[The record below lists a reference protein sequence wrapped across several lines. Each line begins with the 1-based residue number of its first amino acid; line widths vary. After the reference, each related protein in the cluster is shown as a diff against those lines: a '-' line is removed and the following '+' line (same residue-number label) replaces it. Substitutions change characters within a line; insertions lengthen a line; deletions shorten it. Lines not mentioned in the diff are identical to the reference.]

1 MVSGRKTGSR
11 AGLFREMLGSD
22 IQSIKNLALLAICEA
37 LRDSDGMNQAARSLK
52 IEKSCFSRLRAEH
65 QQEIDDYMSRMLNR
79 SAADL
84 EFLETTFMKKS
95 KRKAK
100 K

>member
-65 QQEIDDYMSRMLNR
+65 QQEIDEYMSRMLSR
-79 SAADL
+79 SARAL
-84 EFLETTFMKKS
+84 ESLDSPFRTQS
-95 KRKAK
+95 KRNANK
-100 K
+100 